1 MVLLNSCIAILEFI
15 LRIHLIG
22 WHETAYNDG
31 NVVIYDKFSSFRSVA
46 LFGSPLSNALITTI
60 LNAFILFS
68 NIKEKR
74 KYIIF
79 FIGCIAVLCFN
90 ARTAFFMNA
99 FVLFMYIL
107 KNYKTYN
114 WAYKIGIIFGLSVIV
129 IGFIILITYTNLG
142 SRIIDTSEGDS
153 SIMTRLIL
161 FEGFMSLNLN
171 DYLLGSTMDDVRYF
185 MDDIRV
191 AVIENFW
198 IAYILHFGVIAVI
211 LFTYLYIKLAKQL
224 LLSYP
229 MFDKI
234 VISSS
239 FIILASTN
247 NSLYSS
253 YIPLFTFLLCAF
265 VFRPYQLNDRLNRR

>member
-1 MVLLNSCIAILEFI
+1 
-15 LRIHLIG
+15 
-22 WHETAYNDG
+22 
-31 NVVIYDKFSSFRSVA
+31 
-46 LFGSPLSNALITTI
+46 
-60 LNAFILFS
+60 
-68 NIKEKR
+68 
-74 KYIIF
+74 
-79 FIGCIAVLCFN
+79 
-90 ARTAFFMNA
+90 
-99 FVLFMYIL
+99 
-107 KNYKTYN
+107 
-114 WAYKIGIIFGLSVIV
+114 
-129 IGFIILITYTNLG
+129 
-142 SRIIDTSEGDS
+142 
-153 SIMTRLIL
+153 
-161 FEGFMSLNLN
+161 MSLNLN